1 MVTESIYVSTFS
13 PPHKRHLQIPQS
25 CFLNN
30 IINWSADRKPKPSET
45 AEAQHCFALHQYHT
59 QTNSTTMI
67 HQPCTYSSAWVPTPW
82 ASPAYQR
89 KQVNHDCLGR
99 WMQQLVMTLT
109 TISVITAF
117 SLRSSEKLL
126 LLWNRVKLLR
136 MGCCFLKPVL
146 QYLWACKKDWGTTDV
161 FKGWQTCQWSPRR
174 SPSFWSS
181 TWTVGRP
188 LGWAVDSLGEGKW
201 MPPSTAVHLHPAFP
215 LSCCHQLA
223 SVNIWAPF

>member
-1 MVTESIYVSTFS
+1 
-13 PPHKRHLQIPQS
+13 
-25 CFLNN
+25 
-30 IINWSADRKPKPSET
+30 
-45 AEAQHCFALHQYHT
+45 
-59 QTNSTTMI
+59 
-67 HQPCTYSSAWVPTPW
+67 
-82 ASPAYQR
+82 
-89 KQVNHDCLGR
+89 
-99 WMQQLVMTLT
+99 MQQLVMTLT

-161 FKGWQTCQWSPRR
+161 LKGWQTCQWSPRR

-188 LGWAVDSLGEGKW
+188 PGWADDSRGEGKW

-215 LSCCHQLA
+215 LPVVTNSRALIFGLHFKYTSHPWGQQKGALVEKLCLH
-223 SVNIWAPF
+223 VNILKIKT